1 MDEYSLWLQTNVSS
15 ARQDQVRAFA
25 DDLADLLC
33 YHDAGAWQ
41 GEKVSLRR
49 QSLVA
54 LGAAL
59 PRRRRASP
67 PAPTFE
73 KDVLAETPS
82 SAAPA
87 AGRRRRTRPVPG
99 SLPAVTPVP
108 AARPGP
114 AVAAEDADEPPR
126 RKKPCFGGASVETL
140 EDIESRFL
148 GATLPAQ

>member
-1 MDEYSLWLQTNVSS
+1 MDVDTPYHTLRVVAVVGDAYT
-15 ARQDQVRAFA
+15 
-25 DDLADLLC
+25 LC

-41 GEKVSLRR
+41 GEKVSRRR

-99 SLPAVTPVP
+99 SLPAVTPVLP
-108 AARPGP
+108 ARPRP
-114 AVAAEDADEPPR
+114 TATAEDEPPR

-140 EDIESRFL
+140 EAIESRFL
-148 GATLPAQ
+148 GATLPLQ

>member
-1 MDEYSLWLQTNVSS
+1 MDVDTPYHTLRVVAVVGDAYT
-15 ARQDQVRAFA
+15 
-25 DDLADLLC
+25 LC

-41 GEKVSLRR
+41 GEKVSRRR

-82 SAAPA
+82 SA
-87 AGRRRRTRPVPG
+87 GRRRRTCPVPG

-108 AARPGP
+108 PVRPRP
-114 AVAAEDADEPPR
+114 TAAAEHVDEPPR
-126 RKKPCFGGASVETL
+126 RKKPCFGGARVETL
-140 EDIESRFL
+140 EAVESRFL

>member
-1 MDEYSLWLQTNVSS
+1 VDVDTPYHTLRVVAVVGDAYT
-15 ARQDQVRAFA
+15 
-25 DDLADLLC
+25 LC

-41 GEKVSLRR
+41 GEKVSRRR

-108 AARPGP
+108 AFRARPAVP
-114 AVAAEDADEPPR
+114 AAAAEDVDEPPR
-126 RKKPCFGGASVETL
+126 RKKPCFGGASIETL
-140 EDIESRFL
+140 ADIESRFL
-148 GATLPAQ
+148 SATLPQ